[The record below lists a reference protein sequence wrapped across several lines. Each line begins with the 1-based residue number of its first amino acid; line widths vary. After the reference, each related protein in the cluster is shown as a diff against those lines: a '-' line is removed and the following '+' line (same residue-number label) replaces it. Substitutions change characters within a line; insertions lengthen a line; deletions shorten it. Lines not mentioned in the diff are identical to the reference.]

1 MQRLFANISNPTS
14 ASLPPTKIQ
23 HQSEVSKRI
32 EDSILTGIESKVDF
46 SLEDDSRE
54 YNKD

>member
-1 MQRLFANISNPTS
+1 MCLFANISSPTS